1 MSPKSYQYK
10 FDSFLILPAEKLL
23 ISGERV
29 ISLSNRAFD
38 LLFLFTQN
46 EGKVILKQE
55 LLNKV
60 WADTF
65 VEEGNLAVAIN
76 SLRKALKTDDNK
88 VYIETFPKRGY
99 RFNAKVEKVLVES
112 NLEKDVKQPVSLLIS
127 NPPVETELPAASL
140 PKSALRNAY
149 KFIQSQLIQRK
160 WLLLA
165 LILMILSYCAF
176 IVAFPEKNQVQAMQ
190 QTTSDSSKIRIAILP
205 FVDLRPSLD
214 TKDLGLSF
222 ADSTMFELAKTDE
235 FSINSSIPID
245 KYFQK
250 IPQPEELKKEV
261 DVDYI
266 LASTFLKNGES
277 VEVDSQLIEV
287 KTGKVVMT
295 NKENLIS
302 DQISVMREQFTKK
315 LVSKIRLYSNAV
327 SAFLKNKK

>member
-10 FDSFLILPAEKLL
+10 FDNFSILPAEKLL
-23 ISGERV
+23 LNGERV

-38 LLFLFTQN
+38 LLFLFVEN

-76 SLRKALKTDDNK
+76 ALRKALKTDDNR

-112 NLEKDVKQPVSLLIS
+112 HLEKDIEQPVSLLIS
-127 NPPVETELPAASL
+127 NPPVETESPAASL

-165 LILMILSYCAF
+165 LILMILSYGAF
-176 IVAFPEKNQVQAMQ
+176 IVAFPNKNQVQAME
-190 QTTSDSSKIRIAILP
+190 QTVPNNSKLRIAILP
-205 FVDLRPSLD
+205 FVDLRPSSD

-222 ADSTMFELAKTDE
+222 ADSTMFDLAQTEE
-235 FSINSSIPID
+235 FSINSSIPIE
-245 KYFQK
+245 KYYQK
-250 IPQPEELKKEV
+250 IPKLEELKKEV

-266 LASTFLKNGES
+266 LASTFLKDGDS
-277 VEVDSQLIEV
+277 VEVNSQLIEV

-295 NKENLIS
+295 TKENLINT
-302 DQISVMREQFTKK
+302 QISVMREQFTKK
-315 LVSKIRLYSNAV
+315 LVSKIKLYSNAL
-327 SAFLKNKK
+327 SAYLKKSK